1 MMKLK
6 KINILKDKKLD
17 SWQAE
22 VNAKFPT
29 EDLDFNQEKA
39 QIRHDRII
47 NEFQPELEQRRK
59 DILSEGFKPNDEWWG
74 SKVTKD

>member
-1 MMKLK
+1 MKLK

-17 SWQAE
+17 SWLAE

-47 NEFQPELEQRRK
+47 NEF
-59 DILSEGFKPNDEWWG
+59 
-74 SKVTKD
+74 